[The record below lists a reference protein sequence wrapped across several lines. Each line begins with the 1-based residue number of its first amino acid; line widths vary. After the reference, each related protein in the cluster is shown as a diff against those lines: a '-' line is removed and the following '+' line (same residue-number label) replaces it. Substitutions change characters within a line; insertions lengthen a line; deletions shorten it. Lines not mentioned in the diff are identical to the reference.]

1 LKDLRLP
8 EMGRPGR
15 MCRGCGVLGHPLRD
29 RKIYFINKVK
39 SDVIENLKTKL
50 QNEMINVHLHTK

>member
-1 LKDLRLP
+1 
-8 EMGRPGR
+8 MGRPGR